1 MSGGNAPEIPSSSV
15 HAALHPQSSNLSQA
29 PVTMDESIEAH
40 GEISESEATVGP
52 HSVSRSS
59 SVASTAPGTILYHV
73 YKLSS
78 YVVLKTEQIVLQMV
92 QLSWR
97 FFELHLHKMSMLV
110 LFVVAL
116 SEISAGYWVLLAISL
131 FSIPLPYFSPV
142 LYPLLTIYIGV
153 ISVVKTIYQFPVLH
167 PDKFNL
173 TSFNSSDD
181 QCSELLNITSYLGN
195 YSGSVFNNRYSSRVN
210 DGGWFG
216 LHKVSDYA
224 EYIVGPLCLS
234 LLLSMHFSVK
244 RHQISFSQSRKTVVD
259 SWEQGSL
266 FLNVSQ
272 PKAET
277 SILAACKYLFN
288 HLFEMYGIEVT
299 LVMMAVAVAVRVDV
313 YGVLYCL
320 LLGLLLILPRGL
332 MAPVWLLYTV
342 IYGLLL
348 ILQYSML
355 LGVPPGVCFYPNGYR
370 RYPWDRISGNDAT
383 NFGLKKWLFLSDF
396 PQMLDKTVLYVD
408 FLVYMLLC
416 LQLYNFKTPK
426 EVCEPLDFLRI
437 ESLMSYLKV
446 FLTKYYFWVSIFLV
460 FFAAISRVSF
470 FGFVYLLLCF
480 VLLYRGQN
488 MLMDRKSRRIK
499 SWAGLRLLAWTILLI
514 RVSVQIADCVFYN
527 DLAKKTQ
534 CNFILVFNGG
544 CNRERFYACLLSSVS
559 TVSS

>member
-1 MSGGNAPEIPSSSV
+1 
-15 HAALHPQSSNLSQA
+15 
-29 PVTMDESIEAH
+29 
-40 GEISESEATVGP
+40 
-52 HSVSRSS
+52 
-59 SVASTAPGTILYHV
+59 
-73 YKLSS
+73 
-78 YVVLKTEQIVLQMV
+78 
-92 QLSWR
+92 
-97 FFELHLHKMSMLV
+97 
-110 LFVVAL
+110 
-116 SEISAGYWVLLAISL
+116 
-131 FSIPLPYFSPV
+131 
-142 LYPLLTIYIGV
+142 
-153 ISVVKTIYQFPVLH
+153 
-167 PDKFNL
+167 
-173 TSFNSSDD
+173 
-181 QCSELLNITSYLGN
+181 
-195 YSGSVFNNRYSSRVN
+195 
-210 DGGWFG
+210 
-216 LHKVSDYA
+216 
-224 EYIVGPLCLS
+224 
-234 LLLSMHFSVK
+234 
-244 RHQISFSQSRKTVVD
+244 
-259 SWEQGSL
+259 
-266 FLNVSQ
+266 
-272 PKAET
+272 
-277 SILAACKYLFN
+277 
-288 HLFEMYGIEVT
+288 
-299 LVMMAVAVAVRVDV
+299 MMAVAVAVRVDV

-544 CNRERFYACLLSSVS
+544 CNRERFYGSPNQDCANYPHNVGLWVDALTFAVVTIQIIIFDTQYSEIMRIYLIDGSSKASYFADVLKMKMEERQQKAKDTRKREYMELNERAQELSFSES
-559 TVSS
+559 TIDHILHAGGKS